1 MDSMNQWSFLRK
13 SESSVT
19 QFFDFCFA
27 GNDVFVV
34 MEHFKL
40 GPLDHYLRTNR
51 GIVKPVDLIEA
62 TANLASALWHLV
74 SSLFFPLSP
83 SDGFR

>member
-1 MDSMNQWSFLRK
+1 MDSMNQWSFLR
-13 SESSVT
+13 SSAVT
-19 QFFDFCFA
+19 RFFDFSFA

-34 MEHFKL
+34 MEHFTL
-40 GPLDHYLRTNR
+40 GPLDHYLRTSR

-74 SSLFFPLSP
+74 SN
-83 SDGFR
+83 